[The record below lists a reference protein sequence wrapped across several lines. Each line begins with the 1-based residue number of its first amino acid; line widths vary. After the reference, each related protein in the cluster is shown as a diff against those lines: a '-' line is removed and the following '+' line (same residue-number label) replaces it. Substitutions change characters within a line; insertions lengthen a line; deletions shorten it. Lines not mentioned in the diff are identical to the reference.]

1 MAYAFGRASRF
12 RIADAG
18 GVMRDLSAHIT
29 EVSGLPGERALNE
42 VTALGDSGARF
53 IPAADS
59 VAFTLRGLFDDA
71 AQGGPDAVLGALRYH
86 GAPTSFEY
94 APAGIS
100 AGKARYSGSCWVA
113 AYRLSSH
120 AGEPV
125 SWEATLQVDGG
136 TTRGAYPD
144 SG

>member
-71 AQGGPDAVLGALRYH
+71 AQIGPDAVLGALRYH
-86 GAPTSFEY
+86 GAPTAFEY
-94 APAGIS
+94 APAGIA

-113 AYRLSSH
+113 AYRLSSR

-136 TTRGAYPD
+136 TTRGAYSD
-144 SG
+144 SE